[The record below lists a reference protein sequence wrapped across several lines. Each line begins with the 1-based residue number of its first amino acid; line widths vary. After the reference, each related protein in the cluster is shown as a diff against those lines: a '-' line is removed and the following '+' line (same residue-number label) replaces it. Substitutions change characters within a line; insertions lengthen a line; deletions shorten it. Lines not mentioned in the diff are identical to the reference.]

1 MQQGTDAPST
11 APSLADHIDQN
22 IESVAALYRRERE
35 GIGPSHRWVELVR
48 RLMGRPIY
56 LVGIVAL
63 SSLWVIGNLIGHLR
77 LRNSWD
83 PPPFELLDGMMTFV
97 SLLTTTIVL
106 ITQNRQ
112 TKLEQQHAHL
122 DLQVNLL
129 TEQKVTTLIRLIEEL
144 RRDLPMVKD
153 RHDAHATALQQP
165 ANTEA
170 VLSAIDQVGLARDDS
185 DQRIPLVPEE
195 KI

>member
-1 MQQGTDAPST
+1 MQQNADAPT
-11 APSLADHIDQN
+11 APSLAEHIDQN

-35 GIGPSHRWVELVR
+35 AIGASHRWVELVGR
-48 RLMGRPIY
+48 FMGRPIY
-56 LVGIVAL
+56 LVAIVAL
-63 SSLWVIGNLIGHLR
+63 SSLWVIGNLIGHLL

-97 SLLTTTIVL
+97 ALLTTTIVL

-112 TKLEQQHAHL
+112 TKLEQQRAHL

-153 RHDAHATALQQP
+153 RHDAHAAALQQP
-165 ANTEA
+165 ANTAE
-170 VLSAIDQVGLARDDS
+170 VLSAIDHVGLARHDS
-185 DQRIPLVPEE
+185 R
-195 KI
+195 

>member
-1 MQQGTDAPST
+1 MQQSTDTPSA

-35 GIGPSHRWVELVR
+35 AIGASRRGVELVGR
-48 RLMGRPIY
+48 FMGRPIY
-56 LVGIVAL
+56 LVAIVAL
-63 SSLWVIGNLIGHLR
+63 SSLWVIGNLIGHFW

-97 SLLTTTIVL
+97 ALLTTTIVL
-106 ITQNRQ
+106 ITQNRL
-112 TKLEQQHAHL
+112 TKLEQQRAHL
-122 DLQVNLL
+122 ELQVNLL
-129 TEQKVTTLIRLIEEL
+129 TEQKVTKLIWLIEEL

-153 RHDAHATALQQP
+153 RHDAHAAALQQP
-165 ANTEA
+165 ANTAE

-185 DQRIPLVPEE
+185 DEQGPPAERKVR
-195 KI
+195 

>member
-1 MQQGTDAPST
+1 MPYSTDAPST

-35 GIGPSHRWVELVR
+35 AIGASRRWVELVGR
-48 RLMGRPIY
+48 FMGRPIY
-56 LVGIVAL
+56 LVAIVAL
-63 SSLWVIGNLIGHLR
+63 SSLWVIGNLIGHFW

-97 SLLTTTIVL
+97 ALLTTTIVL

-112 TKLEQQHAHL
+112 TKLEQQRAHL
-122 DLQVNLL
+122 ELQVNLL
-129 TEQKVTTLIRLIEEL
+129 TEQKVTKLILLIEEL

-153 RHDAHATALQQP
+153 RHDAHAAALQHP
-165 ANTEA
+165 ANTAE
-170 VLSAIDQVGLARDDS
+170 VLSALDQVGFAHGDS
-185 DQRIPLVPEE
+185 DEQGPSAER
-195 KI
+195 KSR